1 MLCGCAQVSTGHTR
15 VSSLVE
21 RWETGPGLA
30 DVFRDAVVLPDP
42 QDDCHWFPVLDLT
55 CIGFL
60 NMMSWFDFLFVYI
73 CTYLCICPS
82 WPCWISDRCCTGGLC
97 PRCCHDIGPVRFQ
110 GCKSPDPEET
120 HGDIMKY
127 HPYLEISL
135 PKESQWYRDTK
146 PLHWSEG
153 MKSGSQQL
161 PSAATSSCQGTG
173 KMGLFPERFAWHC
186 NCEPPGC
193 WPFVWGALAALA
205 ATRIGS
211 HLYMA
216 YCRPVLSSGMLVSL
230 MAMMVTK
237 LWCNGK
243 NCNFQGIVWIC

>member
-1 MLCGCAQVSTGHTR
+1 M
-15 VSSLVE
+15 
-21 RWETGPGLA
+21 
-30 DVFRDAVVLPDP
+30 
-42 QDDCHWFPVLDLT
+42 
-55 CIGFL
+55 
-60 NMMSWFDFLFVYI
+60 YI

-153 MKSGSQQL
+153 MKSGSCQQL
-161 PSAATSSCQGTG
+161 PSATSSCQGTG

-205 ATRIGS
+205 ATRTGS
-211 HLYMA
+211 HLWRTA
-216 YCRPVLSSGMLVSL
+216 DQSSQEGCWFLSWQWWSL
-230 MAMMVTK
+230 SFDAM
-237 LWCNGK
+237 GK
-243 NCNFQGIVWIC
+243 IATFKELYGFVRWLY